1 MPNKR
6 GRKPLPEK
14 YRVME
19 YLTSFPS
26 VPYAVVAERFSVPAR
41 RVNAWARLMGLKI
54 GRGYGLNS
62 LLYAKRKREASL
74 LAKLAA
80 VREEIAKL
88 EAQTAAQQ

>member
-6 GRKPLPEK
+6 GRKPYPAK

-19 YLTSFPS
+19 YLTTNPN
-26 VPYAVVAERFSVPAR
+26 VPYTVVAEKFSVPAR
-41 RVNAWARLMGLKI
+41 RVNAWALAIGLKV
-54 GRGYGLNS
+54 GKGYGVNS

-88 EAQTAAQQ
+88 EAQTEAQQ